1 MNVEVSKV
9 GHASAVEEGH
19 SYWRAILP
27 LAIVAAIA
35 LSPAPA
41 GLALYAWYYF
51 AIFAGVI
58 AALVVEPLPS
68 PAIGVIG
75 VTTGTVQ
82 SDGDSQA
89 RLQRSGGG
97 AQMGAFRLFL

>member
-9 GHASAVEEGH
+9 GHASAVEKGH

-51 AIFAGVI
+51 QIFAGVI
-58 AALVVEPLPS
+58 AALVVVPLAS
-68 PAIGVIG
+68 PAIGLLG
-75 VTTGTVQ
+75 VTIVSVLFPGVLL
-82 SDGDSQA
+82 GPVA
-89 RLQRSGGG
+89 L
-97 AQMGAFRLFL
+97 AQEAFHDE

>member
-1 MNVEVSKV
+1 
-9 GHASAVEEGH
+9 
-19 SYWRAILP
+19 LP

-58 AALVVEPLPS
+58 AALVVEPLSS

-75 VTTGTVQ
+75 VTTVL
-82 SDGDSQA
+82 SPWV
-89 RLQRSGGG
+89 
-97 AQMGAFRLFL
+97 LFSPTEIA

>member
-27 LAIVAAIA
+27 LAIVAALA

-51 AIFAGVI
+51 SIFAGVI
-58 AALVVEPLPS
+58 AALVVGQLSS
-68 PAIGVIG
+68 PAIRVVRVAA
-75 VTTGTVQ
+75 VTPLSPPGLFPATGKGPPHIQ
-82 SDGDSQA
+82 
-89 RLQRSGGG
+89 
-97 AQMGAFRLFL
+97 

>member
-41 GLALYAWYYF
+41 GLALCHGTILRF
-51 AIFAGVI
+51 
-58 AALVVEPLPS
+58 LPE
-68 PAIGVIG
+68 
-75 VTTGTVQ
+75 
-82 SDGDSQA
+82 
-89 RLQRSGGG
+89 
-97 AQMGAFRLFL
+97 